1 MLRVPFTQIC
11 IHRLIS
17 FIPAGFLIF
26 LLLSIFSPTAFTQD
40 TIPAPSVNERLVLVP
55 SSIPPYTSL
64 NGLQTPQ
71 GLVIDLFNAIA
82 ERAGVRFEY
91 QPMQDR
97 EQIRRA
103 LDGGIGDI
111 LLNIGNTLDVEQ
123 WLDFTSSVTDIPVSI
138 FVRENASS
146 VSSISDLKNRKVALV
161 SSQQLTQK
169 NLSLASLSQ
178 LNIVNYEQVE
188 LAFYAL
194 MSKQVDAL
202 IYLEPVVWN
211 VAINLQLSDQV
222 RTLST
227 PLSVIPFNIGV
238 RKQQQLLLEK
248 LEVATQSLNRSD
260 QFQKVY
266 HHWFKHDIPFWN
278 TRTVFWSMS
287 AVVVLILLITQW
299 LRSRELQM
307 VNESLQQQ
315 IDDATVQLSES
326 NAYLMDLTVTDSLT
340 GINNRRAFENS
351 LSELILRSNRY
362 NEVFCMLIFD
372 IDDFKKLNDHF
383 GHAAGDSVLIELVER
398 VSSVVRDVDTLCRW
412 GGEEF
417 TILMPQTG
425 QEGALK
431 MAERCRS
438 IVANNAFDEVGQV
451 TISLGVTCYMPLDNE
466 RKLFKRADDAL
477 YEAKSQGK
485 NCVVWNNSITGKI

>member
-1 MLRVPFTQIC
+1 MIAL
-11 IHRLIS
+11 
-17 FIPAGFLIF
+17 IPAGFLIF
-26 LLLSIFSPTAFTQD
+26 LLLSVFSRTSFSQE
-40 TIPAPSVNERLVLVP
+40 TIPAPSVDEPVVLLA

-64 NGLQTPQ
+64 NALQIPQ
-71 GLVIDLFNAIA
+71 GLVVDVFNVIA
-82 ERAGVRFEY
+82 ERAGIRFEY
-91 QPMQDR
+91 QVLQDR
-97 EQIRRA
+97 EQILQT
-103 LDGGIGDI
+103 LDEGTGDI
-111 LLNIGNTLDVEQ
+111 LLNIGDTQDVAQ
-123 WLDFTSSVTDIPVSI
+123 WLDFTAAVTEIPVSV

-146 VSSISDLKNRKVALV
+146 VSSVSDLKDRKVALV
-161 SSQQLTQK
+161 SNHQLMQK

-222 RTLST
+222 KTLST

-238 RKQQQLLLEK
+238 RKQQQQLLEK
-248 LEVATQSLNRSD
+248 LELARQSINRSD
-260 QFQKVY
+260 QYQKIY
-266 HHWFKHDIPFWN
+266 NHWFKHDIPFWN

-299 LRSRELQM
+299 LRSRELQ
-307 VNESLQQQ
+307 VLNESLQQQ

-362 NEVFCMLIFD
+362 NEVFSMLIFD

-383 GHAAGDSVLIELVER
+383 GHAVGDSVLIELVER
-398 VSSVVRDVDTLCRW
+398 VNSVVRDVDTLCRW

-438 IVANNAFDEVGQV
+438 AVANEDFEEVGQV

-485 NCVVWNNSITGKI
+485 NCVVWNNSISGKI